1 MQITETQIYDSSGS
15 FIVKKRPSRI
25 SKFIIKKSIMVE
37 TKTRL
42 LERGM
47 YFMNGLVFWI
57 GTLSDGIAR
66 AEKVICPEVISTP
79 VNPKISEK
87 SIEDICEA
95 IKKPNVFLLAQ
106 VQGHSGRVF
115 DSNLDHDEI
124 IGFEEGFISIGV
136 PNYGAY
142 LDKLD
147 NCDVFEYN
155 GSKWTRLGKTDVAER
170 FETA

>member
-1 MQITETQIYDSSGS
+1 MQLTETQIYDSSGS
-15 FIVKKRPSRI
+15 FIVKKKPSHI
-25 SKFIIKKSIMVE
+25 TKFIIKKSIMVE

-47 YFMNGLVFWI
+47 YFQKGLVFWV
-57 GTLSDGIAR
+57 GTLTDGVAR
-66 AEKVICPEVISTP
+66 VEKVICPEVKSTP
-79 VNPKISEK
+79 VSSKISEK
-87 SIEDICEA
+87 SIENICEA
-95 IKKPNVFLLAQ
+95 IKKPNAFLLAQ

-136 PNYGAY
+136 PNYGAN

-147 NCDVFEYN
+147 NCEVFEYN
-155 GSKWTRLGKTDVAER
+155 GSQWTRLGKADVANR